1 MGFCQCDP
9 ENTTSDEN
17 GTEKVKQSV
26 LSVTTTCN
34 FLLNKQQENS
44 TALSVLSWLEF
55 RQGMLHR
62 ANCRLRSAVF
72 MWR

>member
-1 MGFCQCDP
+1 MGFCQCGP

-44 TALSVLSWLEF
+44 TAL
-55 RQGMLHR
+55 
-62 ANCRLRSAVF
+62 
-72 MWR
+72 